1 MNMGSHDHFSKAKRI
16 ADRVEGE
23 GFPDRAH
30 EVRHA
35 IDDGRSGTEIFM
47 QLRFYLAPLKD
58 DLKIDLNARAEIAV
72 LLDKINEALTR

>member
-1 MNMGSHDHFSKAKRI
+1 MSSYDHFAEAKRI
-16 ADRVEGE
+16 ADRIEGE

-30 EVRHA
+30 EIRHA
-35 IDDGRSGTEIFM
+35 IDDGRSGTEIFT

-58 DLKIDLNARAEIAV
+58 DLKIDLDTRAEIAV